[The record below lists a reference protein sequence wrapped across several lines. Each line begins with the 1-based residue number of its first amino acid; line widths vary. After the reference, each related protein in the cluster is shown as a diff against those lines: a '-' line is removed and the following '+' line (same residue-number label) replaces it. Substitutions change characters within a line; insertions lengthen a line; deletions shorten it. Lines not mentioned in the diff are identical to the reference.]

1 MDSSLLTEI
10 INNYGYLGIA
20 LLLALENIFPPIPSE
35 VILGFTGFMT
45 LSSKLNIV
53 GSIIAATIGALI
65 GALIL
70 YFFGKIISVERL
82 EKILAGR
89 LGKILHFK
97 PADLEKAAAFFN
109 RHGNSAVFFGRF
121 VPVVRSLISIPAGMA
136 NYPLGRFITFSTLG
150 TLIWNTVL
158 IFIGRMAGH
167 AWPHVIN
174 VIESYGKVLL
184 IVLIILFILIYVIYK
199 KRKKRS

>member
-1 MDSSLLTEI
+1 MDSSLLTQI
-10 INNYGYLGIA
+10 INDYGYFGIA
-20 LLLALENIFPPIPSE
+20 LLLALENVFPPIPSE
-35 VILGFTGFMT
+35 VILGFTGFVT

-82 EKILAGR
+82 ERILAGR
-89 LGKILHFK
+89 IGKILHFK
-97 PADLEKAAAFFN
+97 PADLERAASFFN

-121 VPVVRSLISIPAGMA
+121 VPVIRSLISIPAGMA
-136 NYPLGRFITFSTLG
+136 DYPLGRFIIFSTLG

-158 IFIGRMAGH
+158 IFVGRMAGH

-174 VIESYGKVLL
+174 LIESYGKISLVVLV
-184 IVLIILFILIYVIYK
+184 VLSILGYFIYK
-199 KRKKRS
+199 KRKK

>member
-1 MDSSLLTEI
+1 MNSSLLTEI
-10 INNYGYLGIA
+10 INDYGYFGIA

-82 EKILAGR
+82 ERILAGR
-89 LGKILHFK
+89 IGKILHFK
-97 PADLEKAAAFFN
+97 PADLERAAAFFK

-121 VPVVRSLISIPAGMA
+121 VPVIRSLISIPAGMSD
-136 NYPLGRFITFSTLG
+136 YPLGRFVVFSTLG
-150 TLIWNTVL
+150 TLVWNTVL
-158 IFIGRMAGH
+158 IFVGRMAGH

-174 VIESYGKVLL
+174 IIESYGKISLVVLAA
-184 IVLIILFILIYVIYK
+184 LFILGYFIYK
-199 KRKKRS
+199 KKV

>member
-1 MDSSLLTEI
+1 MNSSLLTEI
-10 INNYGYLGIA
+10 INDYGYFGIA

-82 EKILAGR
+82 ERILAGR
-89 LGKILHFK
+89 IGKILHFK
-97 PADLEKAAAFFN
+97 PADLERAAAFFK

-121 VPVVRSLISIPAGMA
+121 VPVIRSLISIPAGMSD
-136 NYPLGRFITFSTLG
+136 YPLGRFVVFSTLG
-150 TLIWNTVL
+150 TLVWNTVL
-158 IFIGRMAGH
+158 IFVGRMAGH

-174 VIESYGKVLL
+174 IIESYGKISLVVLAA
-184 IVLIILFILIYVIYK
+184 LFILGYFFYK
-199 KRKKRS
+199 KKV

>member
-1 MDSSLLTEI
+1 MSSSLLTQI
-10 INNYGYLGIA
+10 INDYGYFGIA

-45 LSSKLNIV
+45 LSSKLNII

-65 GALIL
+65 GALVL

-82 EKILAGR
+82 ERILAGR
-89 LGKILHFK
+89 IGKILHFK
-97 PADLEKAAAFFN
+97 PADLERAASFFN

-121 VPVVRSLISIPAGMA
+121 VPVVRSLISVPAGMA
-136 NYPLGRFITFSTLG
+136 DYPLGRFVIFSTLG
-150 TLIWNTVL
+150 ALIWNTVL
-158 IFIGRMAGH
+158 IFVGRMAGH

-174 VIESYGKVLL
+174 LIESYGKISL
-184 IVLIILFILIYVIYK
+184 IVLVVLFIIGYFIYK
-199 KRKKRS
+199 KRKR

>member
-1 MDSSLLTEI
+1 MDSSLLTQI
-10 INNYGYLGIA
+10 INDYGYFGIA
-20 LLLALENIFPPIPSE
+20 LLLALENVFPPIPSE

-82 EKILAGR
+82 ERILAGR
-89 LGKILHFK
+89 IGKILHFK
-97 PADLEKAAAFFN
+97 PADLERAASFFN

-121 VPVVRSLISIPAGMA
+121 VPVIRSLISIPAGMA
-136 NYPLGRFITFSTLG
+136 DYPLGRFIIFSTLG

-158 IFIGRMAGH
+158 IFVGRMAGH

-174 VIESYGKVLL
+174 LIESYGKISLVVLV
-184 IVLIILFILIYVIYK
+184 VLSILGYFIYK
-199 KRKKRS
+199 KRKK